1 MGKCDSAQIGRL
13 GGSRKNRKPSW
24 LKLSHASNG
33 GEIDAK
39 SAATPITGL
48 ARTGLTNIGIQEGMF
63 NARQF
68 EIQTHRNAPNG
79 RFSESVELRESHA
92 HMN

>member
-1 MGKCDSAQIGRL
+1 MGKGLTCDSALIGRL
-13 GGSRKNRKPSW
+13 GGRRKNPKPSW
-24 LKLSHASNG
+24 LKLCQASNG

-39 SAATPITGL
+39 LADTPIAGL

-63 NARQF
+63 NSRQF

-79 RFSESVELRESHA
+79 RFSESVGC
-92 HMN
+92 